1 MFQKSPESVDVS
13 CRRCGSALRLLSDSY
28 PLVFRCENAH
38 LLHWADLLKG
48 DIPPGGSVPLL
59 RIWEQEV
66 RMLHELS
73 GCALHHGR
81 TLVAADF
88 KDAADRIEGWMASLL
103 SLLSQSNAASSAA
116 ESGTSRSPADELQHA
131 QAG

>member
-1 MFQKSPESVDVS
+1 MLQKSTDGEVF
-13 CRRCGSALRLLSDSY
+13 CRTCSSPLHLLSDSY

-38 LLHWADLLKG
+38 LLHWGDLLKG
-48 DIPPGGSVPLL
+48 DIPAGGPVPML

-88 KDAADRIEGWMASLL
+88 KEAADRIEGWISSLHSLL
-103 SLLSQSNAASSAA
+103 SRSGEAA
-116 ESGTSRSPADELQHA
+116 
-131 QAG
+131 